1 MAQVVQDAR
10 LRASIEHYL
19 DYLINQWEGI
29 PELAAEWDEWDEESR
44 LTFIFNWGVPADR
57 LAQLHEWAQQG
68 LLTPAQRARY
78 EQLLKLVDAHRAT
91 LERLLAD

>member
-1 MAQVVQDAR
+1 
-10 LRASIEHYL
+10 
-19 DYLINQWEGI
+19 
-29 PELAAEWDEWDEESR
+29 

-78 EQLLKLVDAHRAT
+78 EELLKLVDTHRPT